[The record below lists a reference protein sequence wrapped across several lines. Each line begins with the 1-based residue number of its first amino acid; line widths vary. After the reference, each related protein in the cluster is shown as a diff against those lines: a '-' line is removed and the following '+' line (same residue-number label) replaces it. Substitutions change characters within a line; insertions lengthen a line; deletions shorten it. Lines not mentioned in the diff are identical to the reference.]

1 MCAVRATL
9 HAPYGGGMRKTK
21 TDLLLSLAEQAELR
35 RFVEEAGEKTAIG
48 ELKIDRSTLARA
60 LGGLPVRR
68 STLTVLR
75 LTLTRH
81 AAERDTR

>member
-1 MCAVRATL
+1 MCAVRVVL
-9 HAPYGGGMRKTK
+9 DAPYGGDMRKAK
-21 TDLLLSLAEQAELR
+21 TDLLLSPAEQAELH
-35 RFVEEAGEKTAIG
+35 RFVEEAGEKTAVG

-75 LTLTRH
+75 LTLARRS
-81 AAERDTR
+81 AERDAR

>member
-1 MCAVRATL
+1 
-9 HAPYGGGMRKTK
+9 MRKANSNLVLT
-21 TDLLLSLAEQAELR
+21 LAEQTELR
-35 RFVEEAGEKTAIG
+35 AFVEEVGERAAIS

-75 LTLTRH
+75 LTLAQRS
-81 AAERDTR
+81 AERGAR